1 MVDALAAAERRV
13 ETSFGSQPEVAATV
27 RRTLGQTYYGIGEY
41 ERAEKILRDAV
52 SRSRAAGRQADLAAD
67 LGELAAV
74 MRASGRAADS
84 VAIAREAVDVG
95 RTAGVAPLVLADLL
109 HTLAQC
115 LRQSGD
121 SDAALPLS
129 TEALALRTR
138 AAGPESLA
146 AAMSLRQLGMLAS

>member
-52 SRSRAAGRQADLAAD
+52 NRSRAAGRQADLAAD

-84 VAIAREAVDVG
+84 VAIAREAVEVG
-95 RTAGVAPLVLADLL
+95 RAGVRFVERSLCLELVGHCSQGGRCVTARGL
-109 HTLAQC
+109 
-115 LRQSGD
+115 
-121 SDAALPLS
+121 
-129 TEALALRTR
+129 
-138 AAGPESLA
+138 
-146 AAMSLRQLGMLAS
+146 